1 MALLLLP
8 GKVNQDGNGHG
19 IYAQRYDA
27 NGVAV
32 GAEFRI
38 NSTTNN
44 SQEYPE
50 ITSLAGG
57 GFAAT
62 WSSDD
67 QDGSDWGVYT
77 SVFQSGTQLVDG
89 NTIRGGEGDDSIDGG
104 AGYNTYEVE
113 GSPDGFIYQAIGGG
127 QIRLTDLLV
136 DADDPVNGSD
146 QGTDTLTNIHA
157 IRFVSPV
164 DGSSITRWMTTP
176 TSLTRPTNRLVT
188 VRLFRVALTSP
199 AMWTIS

>member
-1 MALLLLP
+1 MTQSD
-8 GKVNQDGNGHG
+8 NQDGSGRG

-38 NSTTNN
+38 NSTTGND
-44 SQEYPE
+44 QEYPE

-62 WSSDD
+62 WSSRY
-67 QDGSDWGVYT
+67 QDGDNWGVYT

-104 AGYNTYEVE
+104 TGYNTYEVE

-127 QIRLTDLLV
+127 RTRLTDLLV

-164 DGSSITRWMTTP
+164 DGSSITIPLMTTP
-176 TSLTRPTNRLVT
+176 TSLTRAMNRLVT
-188 VRLFRVALTSP
+188 VRLSRVALTSP